1 MWISE
6 WIGDTD
12 RARGRRLMEK
22 LKVKKLNKNSSKER
36 KDKGRVSNGWECMGW
51 KSGSSSFENCEANL
65 GISRRVASW
74 LDSLS
79 SSFIIGRN
87 YAICIEM
94 EITSDF
100 NGMLKAIDREIYPS
114 HGFLGISVESD
125 EFVSSETIRRSISMK
140 EQFLLWIF
148 AFCSK
153 L

>member
-1 MWISE
+1 
-6 WIGDTD
+6 
-12 RARGRRLMEK
+12 
-22 LKVKKLNKNSSKER
+22 
-36 KDKGRVSNGWECMGW
+36 
-51 KSGSSSFENCEANL
+51 
-65 GISRRVASW
+65 
-74 LDSLS
+74 
-79 SSFIIGRN
+79 
-87 YAICIEM
+87 M

-125 EFVSSETIRRSISMK
+125 EFVSSETIRRSISIK

>member
-1 MWISE
+1 M
-6 WIGDTD
+6 
-12 RARGRRLMEK
+12 
-22 LKVKKLNKNSSKER
+22 KER

-51 KSGSSSFENCEANL
+51 KNGSSSFENCEANL

-114 HGFLGISVESD
+114 HGFLGISVEAMNLYPVKQSSIDFD
-125 EFVSSETIRRSISMK
+125 ERTISIVNFCILFEIIIRRK
-140 EQFLLWIF
+140 EEKKIIKSLFTLF
-148 AFCSK
+148 FMNS
-153 L
+153 